1 LFQFVK
7 RGEQNMTDRRAL
19 ELRAEERWSR
29 MQGRKLLR
37 RADELKEILQVIY
50 GEGNNG

>member
-1 LFQFVK
+1 
-7 RGEQNMTDRRAL
+7 MTDRRAL